1 LSALQTGSNRERS
14 SADALETLEASK
26 KAMKRP
32 TLLMMVAISAV
43 CWIAFSERSFAA
55 DAAGTSL
62 NEILRKT
69 EAQYQKIQA
78 FTANFRQVT
87 SSAAANSMATEAHG
101 KLYYQKPRQ
110 MHWAYESPE
119 KQVFIANQQ
128 LAWLYVPAE
137 KQISLFDAKTFF
149 ASPLAQ
155 TFFDGIIELR
165 KHFEVSLDTKR
176 STEELGV
183 LTLLPKKEDPNIK
196 SLNLTV
202 DLATYRIASIESM
215 DALGNTNRIT
225 LDGQTA
231 MPQVDA
237 ALFQLTIP
245 PSTVVVD
252 SEGREIPP
260 AEIDKLRQKLQSRQ
274 GM

>member
-1 LSALQTGSNRERS
+1 
-14 SADALETLEASK
+14 
-26 KAMKRP
+26 MKRP
-32 TLLMMVAISAV
+32 TLLIILAISAV
-43 CWIAFSERSFAA
+43 VWLAFPKGSFAA
-55 DAAGTSL
+55 DPTGPSL

-69 EAQYQKIQA
+69 EAQYQKVQA
-78 FTANFRQVT
+78 FTATFRQVT

-110 MHWAYESPE
+110 MHWAYEAPE
-119 KQVFIANQQ
+119 KQVFVANHQ

-137 KQISLFDAKTFF
+137 KQISLFDAQTFF

-165 KHFEVSLDTKR
+165 KHFEVSLDRDR
-176 STEELGV
+176 STEEVGV
-183 LTLLPKKEDPNIK
+183 LKLLPKKEDPNIK

-202 DLATYRIASIESM
+202 DLATYRIVSIESL

-225 LDGQTA
+225 LDGQTTL
-231 MPQVDA
+231 PSVDSG
-237 ALFQLTIP
+237 LFQLNIP

-260 AEIDKLRQKLQSRQ
+260 SEVDRLRQKLQSKQ
-274 GM
+274 GT

>member
-1 LSALQTGSNRERS
+1 
-14 SADALETLEASK
+14 
-26 KAMKRP
+26 MKRM
-32 TLLMMVAISAV
+32 TLPLIAVFSAV
-43 CWIAFSERSFAA
+43 CWATIIPPALGAEASGPSV
-55 DAAGTSL
+55 

-78 FTANFRQVT
+78 FTADFRQVT
-87 SSAAANSMATEAHG
+87 SSAAANSMVTESYG

-110 MHWAYESPE
+110 MHWAYEAPE

-137 KQISLFDAKTFF
+137 KQIALYDAKTFF

-155 TFFDGIIELR
+155 TFFDGIVQLR
-165 KHFEVSLDTKR
+165 NHFDVSLD
-176 STEELGV
+176 SEHSSEEFGV
-183 LTLLPKKEDPNIK
+183 LKLIPKKEDPNIK
-196 SLNLTV
+196 ALSLTV
-202 DLATYRIASIESM
+202 DLRTYRISSIESL

-225 LDGQTA
+225 LEGQTVL
-231 MPQVDA
+231 PHVDS

-245 PSTVVVD
+245 PSTTVVD
-252 SEGREIPP
+252 PEGREIPL
-260 AEIDKLRQKLQSRQ
+260 AEVDQLRQKLQSKQ